1 MEISNVN
8 DNIYEQ
14 KKKKERKKFKRRVDL
29 AFMVYLIF

>member
-14 KKKKERKKFKRRVDL
+14 KKKERKKFKRRVDL